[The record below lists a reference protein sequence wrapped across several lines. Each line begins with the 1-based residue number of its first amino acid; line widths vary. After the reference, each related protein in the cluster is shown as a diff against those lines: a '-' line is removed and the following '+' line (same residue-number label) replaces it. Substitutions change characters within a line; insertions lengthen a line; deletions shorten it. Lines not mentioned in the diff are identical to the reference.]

1 MHVLVTG
8 ATGFI
13 GRRLVPAL
21 QEADHE
27 LSVLVRDAES
37 YPAPPDVRVIEGDL
51 LDPAEIHAIDTGT
64 VGLEAVLSDID
75 VAYYLVHSMG
85 TGGDFE
91 ARDRRAAKDFA
102 TAATAAGVNRIIYL
116 GGLGAD
122 RDSLSPHLRSRRE
135 VEHVLKQ
142 AGPPVT
148 VLRAAIIIGQ
158 GSTGFE
164 MIRQLAARLPVMV
177 TPKWVQTE
185 CQPIAVDDVIA
196 YLTGVLD
203 DPATTGETYE
213 IGGPTILTYGE
224 ILKRTARLMGHR
236 EPLLIPVPVLSPT
249 LSSYWVDLVTDVPES
264 VARPLILGLKNPVV
278 VTDDSIRDHLPID
291 LLDFDTAVNQALAR
305 EPAPQ

>member
-21 QEADHE
+21 QEADHQ
-27 LSVLVRDAES
+27 LSVLVRDAAS
-37 YPAPPDVRVIEGDL
+37 YTAPPDVRVLEGDL
-51 LDPAEIHAIDTGT
+51 LEPAEIRAIDTGT
-64 VGLEAVLSDID
+64 TGLEAVLADID

-85 TGGDFE
+85 AGGDFE
-91 ARDRRAAKDFA
+91 ARDRRAAEGFA
-102 TAATAAGVNRIIYL
+102 TAATAAGVNRLVYL

-135 VEHVLKQ
+135 VEHVLQQ

-148 VLRAAIIIGQ
+148 VLRAAIIIGH

-196 YLTGVLD
+196 YLTGVLE
-203 DPATTGETYE
+203 DPATTGKTYE

-249 LSSYWVDLVTDVPES
+249 LSTYWVDLVTDVPES

-291 LLDFDTAVNQALAR
+291 LTDFDTAVNQALASDS
-305 EPAPQ
+305 PPQ